1 MSESIPFLGAND
13 VEALL
18 TPTAAVYAL
27 RHALAEG
34 FRPETD
40 HARIFEPLE
49 HGEFLLMPAETAT
62 STGIKLLTIA
72 PDNPAQG
79 LARIQGLYV
88 LFDSATLSPRALID
102 GPALT
107 DIRTSAVSA
116 AAIKDALERD
126 VGPLDVVVYGA
137 GPQARAHVRT
147 VTAVLDGTRPMGHV
161 TSVVRSP
168 SRVAPGA
175 DFDAVVA
182 VGSPEAEATTR
193 SAGLILCTTTATT
206 PLFDDKLVRADAVVV
221 AVGSHSPDA
230 RELPGAL
237 LGRSDVIVED
247 SGAAL
252 RECGDVIMAIGEGEL
267 VAEDLIPMAE
277 LVRGDKRLLGGR
289 PVVFKSAGMSWEDLV
304 LAQAIAEAAERR
316 G

>member
-1 MSESIPFLGAND
+1 MSAGIPFLDASD

-18 TPTAAVYAL
+18 TPTAAVDAL
-27 RHALAEG
+27 RRALAGG

-40 HARIFEPLE
+40 HARIFEQLDG
-49 HGEFLLMPAETAT
+49 GEFLLMPAETAT
-62 STGIKLLTIA
+62 STGIKVLTIA
-72 PDNPAQG
+72 PDNPARG

-107 DIRTSAVSA
+107 DIRTSAVSV
-116 AAIKDALERD
+116 AAIRDALERD
-126 VGPLDVVVYGA
+126 SGTLDIVVFGA

-147 VTAVLDGTRPMGHV
+147 VRAVLEGTRLVGSV

-168 SRVAPGA
+168 ARVTTGA

-182 VGSPEAEATTR
+182 AGTEEAGAATR
-193 SAGLILCTTTATT
+193 AAGLILCTTTAST
-206 PLFDDKLVRADAVVV
+206 PLFEDDVVRDDAVVV

-247 SGAAL
+247 IGAAL
-252 RECGDVIMAIGEGEL
+252 RECGDVVLAIDEGHL
-267 VAEDLIPMAE
+267 AADDLIPMGD
-277 LVRGDKRLLGGR
+277 LVRGSRGLRGGR

-304 LAQAIAEAAERR
+304 LAQAIADADGRR

>member
-1 MSESIPFLGAND
+1 MSARIPYLDATD
-13 VEALL
+13 VDALL
-18 TPTAAVYAL
+18 TPTAAVDAL
-27 RHALAEG
+27 RLALAEG

-40 HARIFEPLE
+40 HARIFEPLQA
-49 HGEFLLMPAETAT
+49 GEFLLMPAETAT

-72 PDNPAQG
+72 PQNPSVG

-88 LFDSATLSPRALID
+88 LFDSATLTPRALID

-107 DIRTSAVSA
+107 DIRTSAVSI

-126 VGPLDVVVYGA
+126 RGTLDVVVYGA

-147 VTAVLDGTRPMGHV
+147 ARAVLEGTRAVGTV

-168 SRVAPGA
+168 ARAAHVE
-175 DFDAVVA
+175 DFAAVVA
-182 VGSPEAEATTR
+182 AGTPEAEAATR
-193 SAGLILCTTTATT
+193 SAGLVLCTTTAST
-206 PLFDDKLVRADAVVV
+206 PLFDDELVRDDAVVV

-237 LGRSDVIVED
+237 LGRSDVIVEEV
-247 SGAAL
+247 GAAL
-252 RECGDVIMAIGEGEL
+252 RECGDVVMAIDEGHL
-267 VAEDLIPMAE
+267 AADDLIPMAE
-277 LVRGDKRLLGGR
+277 LVRGTRALRGGR

-304 LAQAIAEAAERR
+304 LAQTIAEASERR

>member
-1 MSESIPFLGAND
+1 MSARIPYLDAAD

-18 TPTAAVYAL
+18 TPTAAVDAL
-27 RHALAEG
+27 RRALAEG

-40 HARIFEPLE
+40 HARIFESLE

-62 STGIKLLTIA
+62 SAGIKLLTIA
-72 PDNPAQG
+72 PENPARG

-107 DIRTSAVSA
+107 DIRTSAVSV
-116 AAIKDALERD
+116 AAIRDALQRD
-126 VGPLDVVVYGA
+126 AGALDIVVYGA

-147 VTAVLDGTRPMGHV
+147 VRAVLEGTRAVGSV

-168 SRVAPGA
+168 ARVAAGT
-175 DFDAVVA
+175 DFDAVLA
-182 VGSPEAEATTR
+182 SGSSEAEAATR
-193 SAGLILCTTTATT
+193 AAGLILCTTTAST
-206 PLFDDKLVRADAVVV
+206 PLFPDELVRADAVVV

-237 LGRSDVIVED
+237 LGRSDVIVEE

-252 RECGDVIMAIGEGEL
+252 RECGDVIMAIDEGHL
-267 VAEDLIPMAE
+267 GAHDLIPMAE
-277 LVRGDKRLLGGR
+277 LVRGGRGLLGGR

-304 LAQAIAEAAERR
+304 LAQAIADADERR
-316 G
+316 R

>member
-1 MSESIPFLGAND
+1 MSARIPYLDAAD
-13 VEALL
+13 VETLL
-18 TPTAAVYAL
+18 TPTAAVDAL
-27 RHALAEG
+27 RRALAEG

-40 HARIFEPLE
+40 HARIFESLE

-72 PDNPAQG
+72 PENPARG
-79 LARIQGLYV
+79 LQRIQGLYV

-107 DIRTSAVSA
+107 DIRTSAVSV
-116 AAIKDALERD
+116 AAIKDALQRD
-126 VGPLDVVVYGA
+126 ASGLDVVVYGA
-137 GPQARAHVRT
+137 GPQAKAHVRT
-147 VTAVLDGTRPMGHV
+147 VKAALKGIRAVGAV

-168 SRVAPGA
+168 ARVEPSA
-175 DFDAVVA
+175 DFDAVLA
-182 VGSPEAEATTR
+182 SGSSEATAATR
-193 SAGLILCTTTATT
+193 AAGLILCTTTAST
-206 PLFDDKLVRADAVVV
+206 PLFDDELVRADAVVV

-237 LGRSDVIVED
+237 LGRSDVIVEE

-252 RECGDVIMAIGEGEL
+252 RECGDVIMAIDEGHL
-267 VAEDLIPMAE
+267 GADDLIPMAE
-277 LVRGDKRLLGGR
+277 LVRGERKLLGGR

-304 LAQAIAEAAERR
+304 LAQAIADADERR
-316 G
+316 R

>member
-1 MSESIPFLGAND
+1 MSRQITYIDA
-13 VEALL
+13 EAVAELL
-18 TPTAAVYAL
+18 TPTAAVDAL
-27 RHALAEG
+27 RRALAEG

-49 HGEFLLMPAETAT
+49 RGEFLLMPAETSR

-72 PDNPAQG
+72 PDNPARG

-88 LFDSATLSPRALID
+88 LFDSETLSPRAIID

-107 DIRTSAVSA
+107 DIRTSAVSVA
-116 AAIKDALERD
+116 AVKDALERD
-126 VGPLDVVVYGA
+126 SAPLNVVVYGA

-147 VTAVLDGTRPMGHV
+147 VRAVLEGTRAVGGV

-168 SRVAPGA
+168 ARVSGDG
-175 DFDAVVA
+175 DFDEVVA
-182 VGSPEAEATTR
+182 AGSAEADAATKQ
-193 SAGLILCTTTATT
+193 AGLILCTTTAST
-206 PLFDDKLVRADAVVV
+206 PLFGDELVRADAVVV

-237 LGRSDVIVED
+237 LGRAVVIVED
-247 SGAAL
+247 RAAAL
-252 RECGDVIMAIGEGEL
+252 RECGDVIMAIDEGEL
-267 VAEDLIPMAE
+267 AAHDLIPMADLARGALE
-277 LVRGDKRLLGGR
+277 LPGGR

-304 LAQAIAEAAERR
+304 LAQAIADADEQRR
-316 G
+316 